1 MSSAED
7 TQNGQRKTES
17 RLQADA
23 LNKKGFYRGFI
34 VEKRKMAGK
43 DNLTPFTSDNAKEM
57 QRKGAEK
64 RKENNAKKK
73 LMSQIYAEFLEKEY
87 NVRQGDKERK
97 LTGAE
102 LVNECMK
109 KIIARG
115 DSSSV
120 SLMTELRKALEG
132 EKVNLSGT
140 VKTEMETTE
149 DRLKAF
155 QKIVQKND

>member
-1 MSSAED
+1 
-7 TQNGQRKTES
+7 
-17 RLQADA
+17 
-23 LNKKGFYRGFI
+23 
-34 VEKRKMAGK
+34 MAGGNPSK
-43 DNLTPFTSDNAKEM
+43 LVPCTPENARERQLKS
-57 QRKGAEK
+57 AEK

-120 SLMTELRKALEG
+120 SLMTEIRKAMEG
-132 EKVNLSGT
+132 DKVNLEGSI
-140 VKTEMETTE
+140 KAEMQSTE
-149 DRLKAF
+149 DRIKLFEEITGK
-155 QKIVQKND
+155 

>member
-1 MSSAED
+1 M
-7 TQNGQRKTES
+7 N
-17 RLQADA
+17 
-23 LNKKGFYRGFI
+23 
-34 VEKRKMAGK
+34 EK
-43 DNLTPFTSDNAKEM
+43 NLRTPTREEARAM

-120 SLMTELRKALEG
+120 SLMTEIRKAMEG
-132 EKVNLSGT
+132 DKVNLEGN
-140 VKTEMETTE
+140 VKAEMQTTE
-149 DRLKAF
+149 ERLKIF
-155 QKIVQKND
+155 DEIIGGK

>member
-1 MSSAED
+1 
-7 TQNGQRKTES
+7 
-17 RLQADA
+17 
-23 LNKKGFYRGFI
+23 
-34 VEKRKMAGK
+34 MAGGNPSK
-43 DNLTPFTSDNAKEM
+43 LKPCTPENARERQLKS
-57 QRKGAEK
+57 AEK

-120 SLMTELRKALEG
+120 SLMTEIRKAMEG
-132 EKVNLSGT
+132 DKVNLEGN
-140 VKTEMETTE
+140 VKAEMQSTEE
-149 DRLKAF
+149 RLKIF
-155 QKIVQKND
+155 DEIIGEK

>member
-1 MSSAED
+1 MGKPNP
-7 TQNGQRKTES
+7 QN
-17 RLQADA
+17 
-23 LNKKGFYRGFI
+23 LNPCNS
-34 VEKRKMAGK
+34 E
-43 DNLTPFTSDNAKEM
+43 NARERQLKS
-57 QRKGAEK
+57 AEK

-120 SLMTELRKALEG
+120 SLMREVREATEGQKINLEG
-132 EKVNLSGT
+132 N
-140 VKTEMETTE
+140 VKAEMQTTE
-149 DRLKAF
+149 ERLKIF
-155 QKIVQKND
+155 DEIIGEK

>member
-1 MSSAED
+1 
-7 TQNGQRKTES
+7 
-17 RLQADA
+17 
-23 LNKKGFYRGFI
+23 
-34 VEKRKMAGK
+34 MAGGNPSK
-43 DNLTPFTSDNAKEM
+43 LKPCTKENARERQLKS
-57 QRKGAEK
+57 AEK

-120 SLMTELRKALEG
+120 SLMTEIRKAMEG
-132 EKVNLSGT
+132 DKVNLEGSI
-140 VKTEMETTE
+140 KAEMQTTE
-149 DRLKAF
+149 ERLKIF
-155 QKIVQKND
+155 DEIIGEK

>member
-1 MSSAED
+1 
-7 TQNGQRKTES
+7 
-17 RLQADA
+17 
-23 LNKKGFYRGFI
+23 
-34 VEKRKMAGK
+34 MAGK

-115 DSSSV
+115 DSASV
-120 SLMTELRKALEG
+120 SLMREVREGTEGTKMQ
-132 EKVNLSGT
+132 LSGSINT
-140 VKTEMETTE
+140 TLQTTE
-149 DRLKAF
+149 EMKAEF
-155 QKIVQKND
+155 KELMGIKD

>member
-1 MSSAED
+1 MGKPNP
-7 TQNGQRKTES
+7 QN
-17 RLQADA
+17 
-23 LNKKGFYRGFI
+23 LNPCNSENTRERQLK
-34 VEKRKMAGK
+34 
-43 DNLTPFTSDNAKEM
+43 S
-57 QRKGAEK
+57 AEK

-120 SLMTELRKALEG
+120 SLLREVREGTEG
-132 EKVNLSGT
+132 TKVKLDGAVAVNND
-140 VKTEMETTE
+140 MDTTE
-149 DRLKAF
+149 ERLKKF
-155 QKIVQKND
+155 KELMGNG

>member
-1 MSSAED
+1 MNE
-7 TQNGQRKTES
+7 QNLR
-17 RLQADA
+17 
-23 LNKKGFYRGFI
+23 
-34 VEKRKMAGK
+34 
-43 DNLTPFTSDNAKEM
+43 TPTTDEAKEM
-57 QRKGAEK
+57 QRKSAEK

-73 LMSQIYAEFLEKEY
+73 LMSQIYAEFLDKEY

-120 SLMTELRKALEG
+120 SLMTEIRKAMEG
-132 EKVNLSGT
+132 DKVNLEGSI
-140 VKTEMETTE
+140 KAEMQTTE
-149 DRLKAF
+149 ERLKIF
-155 QKIVQKND
+155 DELIGGK

>member
-1 MSSAED
+1 M
-7 TQNGQRKTES
+7 N
-17 RLQADA
+17 
-23 LNKKGFYRGFI
+23 
-34 VEKRKMAGK
+34 EK
-43 DNLTPFTSDNAKEM
+43 NLRTPTSEEARAM

-115 DSSSV
+115 DSASV
-120 SLMTELRKALEG
+120 SLMKEVREGTEGTKMQ
-132 EKVNLSGT
+132 LSGSINT
-140 VKTEMETTE
+140 TLQTTE
-149 DRLKAF
+149 EMKAEF
-155 QKIVQKND
+155 KELMGIKD

>member
-1 MSSAED
+1 MNDE
-7 TQNGQRKTES
+7 
-17 RLQADA
+17 
-23 LNKKGFYRGFI
+23 
-34 VEKRKMAGK
+34 
-43 DNLTPFTSDNAKEM
+43 NLKPCTKENARERQLKS
-57 QRKGAEK
+57 AEK

-120 SLMTELRKALEG
+120 SLMREVREATEGQKI
-132 EKVNLSGT
+132 NLSGT
-140 VKTEMETTE
+140 VKTEMQTTE
-149 DRLKAF
+149 ERLKAF
-155 QKIVQKND
+155 QSLVGKNE

>member
-1 MSSAED
+1 
-7 TQNGQRKTES
+7 
-17 RLQADA
+17 
-23 LNKKGFYRGFI
+23 
-34 VEKRKMAGK
+34 MAGK

>member
-1 MSSAED
+1 
-7 TQNGQRKTES
+7 
-17 RLQADA
+17 
-23 LNKKGFYRGFI
+23 
-34 VEKRKMAGK
+34 
-43 DNLTPFTSDNAKEM
+43 M
-57 QRKGAEK
+57 QRSRTFCRMGKGQEIVISEKVARMNDENLVKFTPENARERQLKSAEK

-115 DSSSV
+115 DSASV
-120 SLMTELRKALEG
+120 SLMREVREGTEG
-132 EKVNLSGT
+132 SKVQLSGE
-140 VKTEMETTE
+140 VSAKLETQE

-155 QKIVQKND
+155 EEIMK

>member
-1 MSSAED
+1 M
-7 TQNGQRKTES
+7 N
-17 RLQADA
+17 
-23 LNKKGFYRGFI
+23 
-34 VEKRKMAGK
+34 EK
-43 DNLTPFTSDNAKEM
+43 NLRTPTSEEARAM

-120 SLMTELRKALEG
+120 SLMTEIRKAMEG
-132 EKVNLSGT
+132 DKVNLEGN
-140 VKTEMETTE
+140 VKAEMQTTE
-149 DRLKAF
+149 DRLKIF
-155 QKIVQKND
+155 DELIGEK

>member
-1 MSSAED
+1 MNDE
-7 TQNGQRKTES
+7 
-17 RLQADA
+17 
-23 LNKKGFYRGFI
+23 
-34 VEKRKMAGK
+34 
-43 DNLTPFTSDNAKEM
+43 NLKPCTKENARERQLKS
-57 QRKGAEK
+57 AEK

-120 SLMTELRKALEG
+120 SLMREVRSCLEG
-132 EKVNLSGT
+132 ENIRITGDINTTLQ
-140 VKTEMETTE
+140 TTE
-149 DRLKAF
+149 EMKAEF
-155 QKIVQKND
+155 KELMGIKD

>member
-1 MSSAED
+1 
-7 TQNGQRKTES
+7 
-17 RLQADA
+17 
-23 LNKKGFYRGFI
+23 
-34 VEKRKMAGK
+34 MAGGNPSK
-43 DNLTPFTSDNAKEM
+43 LKPCTPENARERQLKS
-57 QRKGAEK
+57 AEK

-115 DSSSV
+115 DSASV
-120 SLMTELRKALEG
+120 SLLREVREGTEG
-132 EKVNLSGT
+132 TKVNLSGT
-140 VKTEMETTE
+140 VKTEMESTE
-149 DRLKAF
+149 DRIKLFEDLVGK
-155 QKIVQKND
+155 

>member
-1 MSSAED
+1 M
-7 TQNGQRKTES
+7 
-17 RLQADA
+17 
-23 LNKKGFYRGFI
+23 NKKGFYRGFI

-120 SLMTELRKALEG
+120 SLMAELRKALEG
-132 EKVNLSGT
+132 ENLKITGDIT
-140 VKTEMETTE
+140 AKFETQE
-149 DRLKAF
+149 ERLKAF
-155 QKIVQKND
+155 EDLMK

>member
-1 MSSAED
+1 
-7 TQNGQRKTES
+7 
-17 RLQADA
+17 
-23 LNKKGFYRGFI
+23 
-34 VEKRKMAGK
+34 MAGGNPSK
-43 DNLTPFTSDNAKEM
+43 LKPCTPENARERQLKS
-57 QRKGAEK
+57 AEK

-120 SLMTELRKALEG
+120 SLMTEIRKAMEG
-132 EKVNLSGT
+132 DKVNLEGN
-140 VKTEMETTE
+140 VKAEMQTTE
-149 DRLKAF
+149 ERLKKF
-155 QKIVQKND
+155 DELNDKKTQPLGLGCALAISNKQ

>member
-1 MSSAED
+1 
-7 TQNGQRKTES
+7 
-17 RLQADA
+17 
-23 LNKKGFYRGFI
+23 
-34 VEKRKMAGK
+34 MAGGNPSK
-43 DNLTPFTSDNAKEM
+43 LKPCTPENARERQLKS
-57 QRKGAEK
+57 AEK

-120 SLMTELRKALEG
+120 SLMTEIRKAMEG
-132 EKVNLSGT
+132 EKVNLEGN
-140 VKTEMETTE
+140 VKAEMQTTE
-149 DRLKAF
+149 ERLKIF
-155 QKIVQKND
+155 DELIGGK